1 MTAVGT
7 DTENAAVYVEVLGP
21 VRIDGAAVSPR
32 ERALV
37 AALAIRRGE
46 VVSAE
51 ELAHAVW
58 VERPPTSWRKQIHI
72 TVGLL
77 RRNLGADRIE
87 TVGSGYA
94 LRLADD
100 ELDAARFEFLLD
112 TARRHTVLGEAARAV
127 VSLEGALALWR
138 GTPYTELPDWPSGVD
153 EAGRLGEMRDAAEE
167 ELVAA
172 RLGSGLH
179 RSVVSDAQRLVRAN
193 PTRERR
199 WSMLATALY
208 RCGRQADA
216 LAALREARHRL
227 LDEFGLEPGRELAD
241 LEAAILRQDPALEA
255 AAEPEPARADCPYH
269 GLGAFDV
276 TDADDFFGRET
287 EVAQVLD
294 RLAARRFI
302 VLTGPSGCGKSSL
315 MRAGA
320 IPALRA
326 RGLSVTVLT
335 PSSCGIDA
343 VRGAAKAARGVVAVD
358 QFEELFHLGL
368 DRVAVDAFGGALT
381 GFADAGGTVLIA
393 VRSDALDRCTTLAG
407 VSELLSQCIQF
418 VGPMTELG
426 LRSAIEEPARLAGLP
441 LEHGLT
447 ELILRD
453 LDGRPAALPHMSHA
467 LVQTWARRE
476 GSVLTVAG
484 YQASGGIS
492 GAIAQSAETLY
503 QQLDPG
509 QRELCRSTLLRLVG
523 VDGDGVVVRRRPLV
537 GPLREDAGR
546 DEVLA
551 RLTRARLVITEERSV
566 AIAHE
571 SLATAWP
578 RLRGW
583 LEDDLAGA
591 RIMRGLTIAAE
602 DWAFHGESGSDL
614 YQGAR
619 LQAALEWRERA
630 QPDLTGIEGRF
641 LAASA
646 ARERS
651 ELDAVAERARTERR
665 RNRRLRGLVSAVAV
679 LLALSLVAGVV
690 ALVAERRTAQ
700 EATQADAARDD
711 ARINSL
717 MATSVALRSS
727 QRDLA
732 ALLAA
737 EIYRRW
743 PDDPRARNAL
753 MSTLTAAGGFLGT
766 RYLPGATWIVGAAT
780 PDRRSV
786 VLAGNDGTAGI
797 YDAATLTLRHQLS
810 VSRPAAVEPDSR
822 PEVAVSGD
830 GRTAVIGY
838 RLRPA
843 DPDREG
849 PAQLTVVDVATG
861 AVRRDAL
868 PLPFLRAL
876 AVSPDGSQ
884 AVITGFGGGYGLVDL
899 VSGRITEATADP
911 HVLSAAYAPDGR
923 PVVSQVGG
931 ALEVAGRPL
940 ATVDPGAVGASLAV
954 AGNLVITTGD
964 HLIAAVDLA
973 GGRVVWSAQFDV
985 SQPAP
990 CRFLAASAR
999 AGAVFC
1005 GDQFGRV
1012 QRRDLES
1019 GRVTGALDRQNGAVG
1034 PLAVSAD
1041 GTTLTAVGGEVAG
1054 VSRWRLDGAGLIT
1067 RLIASGQVAADG
1079 FGGAAD
1085 RIVTAT
1091 RPANAVSWNELDEF
1105 RVWNTNSDT
1114 EVTATPIRAQGV
1126 GWVGT
1131 GLLAGFFTDTERVE
1145 YLEVATGRRY
1155 VGLDPI
1161 GDDAKTL
1168 FPSPSGRRI
1177 YVTFTDGRVRAVDPA
1192 DGRFVGPA
1200 LRVDGEPTSVS
1211 SSPDDRLVA
1220 VAHVSGPSFGTVVFD
1235 AVTGAVVAQSP
1246 SGALVVAL
1254 APNGDLYAATLTG
1267 TITRYG
1273 MPGMTELGSLP
1284 GSRGEINSLQV
1295 SVDGSLL
1302 AATAND
1308 STVSL
1313 YDTATGQRLGD
1324 PIASDAPF
1332 MIPGFLKP
1340 DGTELLVDVAGGVAA
1355 WDLDPQHQLAA
1366 VCTIA
1371 GRQLTPAE
1379 WQTYLTD
1386 LGPYRDTC

>member
-1 MTAVGT
+1 M
-7 DTENAAVYVEVLGP
+7 
-21 VRIDGAAVSPR
+21 
-32 ERALV
+32 
-37 AALAIRRGE
+37 
-46 VVSAE
+46 
-51 ELAHAVW
+51 
-58 VERPPTSWRKQIHI
+58 
-72 TVGLL
+72 
-77 RRNLGADRIE
+77 
-87 TVGSGYA
+87 
-94 LRLADD
+94 
-100 ELDAARFEFLLD
+100 
-112 TARRHTVLGEAARAV
+112 
-127 VSLEGALALWR
+127 
-138 GTPYTELPDWPSGVD
+138 
-153 EAGRLGEMRDAAEE
+153 
-167 ELVAA
+167 
-172 RLGSGLH
+172 
-179 RSVVSDAQRLVRAN
+179 
-193 PTRERR
+193 
-199 WSMLATALY
+199 
-208 RCGRQADA
+208 
-216 LAALREARHRL
+216 
-227 LDEFGLEPGRELAD
+227 
-241 LEAAILRQDPALEA
+241 
-255 AAEPEPARADCPYH
+255 
-269 GLGAFDV
+269 
-276 TDADDFFGRET
+276 
-287 EVAQVLD
+287 LD

-326 RGLSVTVLT
+326 RGLPVTVLT
-335 PSSCGIDA
+335 PSSGGIDA
-343 VRGAAKAARGVVAVD
+343 VRGAAQAARGVVAVD

-368 DRVAVDAFGGALT
+368 DRVAVDAFGRALT
-381 GFADAGGTVLIA
+381 AFADAGGTVLIA

-407 VSELLSQCIQF
+407 ISELLSQCIQF

-523 VDGDGVVVRRRPLV
+523 VDGDGVAVRRRTLV
-537 GPLREDAGR
+537 GPLRENAGR

-583 LEDDLAGA
+583 LEDDLDGA

-614 YQGAR
+614 YRGAR
-619 LQAALEWRERA
+619 LQAALEWRERT

-651 ELDAVAERARTERR
+651 ELDAVAEQARTERR
-665 RNRRLRGLVSAVAV
+665 RNRRLRGLLSAVAA
-679 LLALSLVAGVV
+679 LLALSLVAGVAV
-690 ALVAERRTAQ
+690 LVAERRTAQ
-700 EATQADAARDD
+700 AATQAAAARDD
-711 ARINSL
+711 ARISSL

-797 YDAATLTLRHQLS
+797 YDAATLTLRHRLP

-861 AVRRDAL
+861 AVRRDAV

-884 AVITGFGGGYGLVDL
+884 AVVTGFGGGYGLVDL
-899 VSGRITEATADP
+899 VTGRITEATADP
-911 HVLSAAYAPDGR
+911 HVLSAGYAPDGR
-923 PVVSQVGG
+923 PVVSRVGG

-1079 FGGAAD
+1079 FGGATD
-1085 RIVTAT
+1085 HIVTAT
-1091 RPANAVSWNELDEF
+1091 RPANAVTGMSSTSSGSGT
-1105 RVWNTNSDT
+1105 R
-1114 EVTATPIRAQGV
+1114 TATPRSPRLRSGPRVWAGSAP
-1126 GWVGT
+1126 GCSPDFSPTPNGSSTWRWPPAAGT
-1131 GLLAGFFTDTERVE
+1131 SGSTRSA
-1145 YLEVATGRRY
+1145 
-1155 VGLDPI
+1155 
-1161 GDDAKTL
+1161 DDARSL

-1192 DGRFVGPA
+1192 DGRFVGPV

-1235 AVTGAVVAQSP
+1235 AVTGAVVARSP
-1246 SGALVVAL
+1246 SGALIVAL

-1284 GSRGEINSLQV
+1284 GSRGEINSLQL

-1371 GRQLTPAE
+1371 GRQLTAAE